1 MYVGNLTAR
10 PMKNRPLRSSE
21 DLEAQPDH
29 VDWTD
34 PISHTHARS
43 PRCARFTRFVP
54 HLKSSPKNSGQFK
67 LDTRENSSPQH
78 ATWSAGMAACSCW
91 EEGTPIWVYYGSFG
105 RHVAIFENREIVIE
119 YCCKHVKLF
128 TRLSIFSWNGAWDGW
143 SNWNFEA
150 VRKTWIWFIVI
161 NRYTSPP
168 SHVGPCHRDWKSLN
182 TVLEQLD
189 FNVLNSWVDLGPT
202 YVHEGGA
209 SRTDFILYRNLHTD
223 QKSKQV
229 KYLHHHP
236 MHQNSGCRHVPM
248 IATLASRSVSQHSR
262 SPFHWRRHL
271 KQNAENT
278 FVRTRHCGINRL
290 RCLNVHPWS
299 AYDGL
304 RTMKI
309 LIDVSMV
316 ALNFPNS
323 LQIALRYRFP
333 GRCSD
338 SFFITRLWRKNCRV
352 GVSKPTSKLGF
363 TAARDLYFENRWT
376 MLWGA
381 PRSGGNGT
389 SWTRPRSPLQ
399 HMTWDSSFRS

>member
-1 MYVGNLTAR
+1 MTRSDHKWSFSGFVVFSPSTMKCWLWVRVEPALWMVREQGRSHYTLKFTCKNTAGRPRTRALVWQVREVLKEHFTDQFVMVSQCIMVEFLHLQISTSHLPLT
-10 PMKNRPLRSSE
+10 NLRS
-21 DLEAQPDH
+21 
-29 VDWTD
+29 
-34 PISHTHARS
+34 IRM
-43 PRCARFTRFVP
+43 
-54 HLKSSPKNSGQFK
+54 SGHN
-67 LDTRENSSPQH
+67 LRN
-78 ATWSAGMAACSCW
+78 
-91 EEGTPIWVYYGSFG
+91 
-105 RHVAIFENREIVIE
+105 
-119 YCCKHVKLF
+119 L

-150 VRKTWIWFIVI
+150 VRETWIWFIVI

-209 SRTDFILYRNLHTD
+209 SRTDFMLYRNLHTD

-248 IATLASRSVSQHSR
+248 IATLASRSVPQHSR

-271 KQNAENT
+271 KQTAENT

-323 LQIALRYRFP
+323 LQIAPRYRFP

-363 TAARDLYFENRWT
+363 TAAWDLYFENRWT
-376 MLWGA
+376 MLWGT

-389 SWTRPRSPLQ
+389 SWTRPRRPLQ
-399 HMTWDSSFRS
+399 HMTWDPSFRS